1 MKERQYSA
9 KIILDTYENG
19 NRALRIDTDGV
30 ITFRGV
36 GVFVDFQNEEFK
48 TTIGVSE
55 DTVTLTRIGEQSYTL
70 VLTKDQIKEFFIDT
84 GYGLLPIKI
93 STQDIKYQAEDGIIN
108 LSMEYSIKADM
119 LTEIMKYK
127 LILKCIYGGTL

>member
-1 MKERQYSA
+1 MKEQQFSA

-19 NRALRIDTDGV
+19 KRALRIDTDGL

-36 GVFVDFQNEEFK
+36 GVFIDFQNEEFK
-48 TTIGVSE
+48 TTIGFSE
-55 DTVTLTRIGEQSYTL
+55 DTVTLTKIGEQSYTL
-70 VLTKDQIKEFFIDT
+70 ILTKDQIKELFIDT
-84 GYGLLPIKI
+84 GYGLLPIKV
-93 STQDIKYQAEDGIIN
+93 TTHDIDYQSDSGVIN

-127 LILKCIYGGTL
+127 LILKCVFGGIL

>member
-48 TTIGVSE
+48 TMIGVSE